1 MDNERQQVFNNS
13 IDTQLLRQDNIPIPV
28 KFDSLGGNAHTFRT
42 DSYRSH
48 PTSSYP
54 E

>member
-1 MDNERQQVFNNS
+1 MNNERQQVLNNS
-13 IDTQLLRQDNIPIPV
+13 IDTLLLRQDNIPIPV

-54 E
+54 G